1 MFSRK
6 VLVVDLDDTLLRT
19 DVLYESVWACASKSL
34 LNLLAALSHL
44 VFGRARFKAW
54 LSRYATPDASQLPYN
69 DDVLGYIGSWRE
81 QGGKVALVTA
91 TDQSVASAV
100 ANHLGLFDEV
110 HGSDGARNLK
120 GNAKAKFL
128 VERYGASNYDYIG
141 DAAAD
146 IPVWASAEKAIT
158 VGLSRPT
165 QKRVRSLGGEVLH
178 LPARKAGLNMYFKA
192 MRPHQWAKN
201 VLVFLPLLTDH
212 EMFLA
217 DWIQGLLAFIS
228 FSLVASSVYVLND
241 LLDLSADRA
250 HPRKC
255 KRPFAS
261 GALPLKHG
269 TLMAPG
275 LLLGGVVFGV
285 LVQRLEFLL
294 VLGIY
299 YLGTLL
305 YSLVLKRK
313 MIVDILALAGLYSL
327 RIFGGGAATDTVISK
342 WLLAFSVFFFFSLAA
357 VKRQG
362 ELVDAVTMHREK
374 AAGRGYANSDLPM
387 VSLMAI
393 AGGYV
398 AVLIMA
404 LYLNS
409 PDVSALY
416 KHPARLWGICLILLY
431 WISRMVMMAHRGSMN
446 DDPIV
451 FSIKDP
457 PSRYCG
463 VAVAVIIIA
472 AMF

>member
-1 MFSRK
+1 MLSRI
-6 VLVVDLDDTLLRT
+6 LVVDLDDTLLHT
-19 DVLYESVWACASKSL
+19 DSLYESVWACASKSA
-34 LNLLAALSHL
+34 LNLLMALMHL
-44 VFGRARFKAW
+44 VFGRARFKAQ
-54 LSRYATPDASQLPYN
+54 LSSYLTLDASRLPYN
-69 DDVLGYIGSWRE
+69 DDVLNYIGNWRQ
-81 QGGKVALVTA
+81 QGGRVALVTA
-91 TDQSVASAV
+91 TDQSIASAV
-100 ANHLGLFDEV
+100 AAHLGVFDEV
-110 HGSDGARNLK
+110 YGSDGGRNLK
-120 GNAKAKFL
+120 GGVKAKFL

-146 IPVWASAEKAIT
+146 FPVWASAQKAIT
-158 VGLSRPT
+158 VGLSPPT
-165 QKRVRSLGGEVLH
+165 QKRVRSMSGEVEH
-178 LPARKAGLNMYFKA
+178 LPVKKAGPGLYLKA
-192 MRPHQWAKN
+192 LRPHQWSKN

-212 EMFLA
+212 EMFLS

-250 HPRKC
+250 HPRKRL
-255 KRPFAS
+255 RPFAS

-269 TLMAPG
+269 TLMAPA
-275 LLLGGVVFGV
+275 LLAGGVLFGV
-285 LVQRLEFLL
+285 LVNRPEFLAAL
-294 VLGIY
+294 VVY
-299 YLGTLL
+299 YAGTML

-313 MIVDILALAGLYSL
+313 MVVDILALAGLYSL

-342 WLLAFSVFFFFSLAA
+342 WLLAFSIFFFFALAA

-362 ELVDAVTMHREK
+362 ELVDAVNMQREK
-374 AAGRGYANSDLPM
+374 AAGRGYVNSDLPM
-387 VSLMAI
+387 IPLMAI
-393 AGGYV
+393 AAGYV

-416 KHPARLWGICLILLY
+416 RHPLRLWGICVILLY
-431 WISRMVMMAHRGSMN
+431 WISRMVMMAHRGQMN

-463 VAVAVIIIA
+463 VVVAIIIVA
-472 AMF
+472 AMV